1 MTAPQFRPLKFG
13 VTRVNL
19 RNGTDGTRYLQAD
32 QDLQAFP
39 DRLTDRLQHWAQVKP
54 EHSFMARRI
63 QQADGTLGDWQH
75 ISYAQAWQTARN
87 IAQGL
92 IDRGLNAERPV
103 VILSENSLEHALLA
117 LGCLVAGV
125 PYVPT
130 SPPYSLVSV
139 DYDKLKHV
147 LSTVTPGMVFASD
160 ARYAKA
166 IAATVSD
173 DMEVV
178 MVEGDVPGR
187 SVTAFESLCSQPATP
202 AVDAAMA
209 ATGPDTIAKFLFT
222 SGSTK
227 LPKAVINTNRLWCA
241 NQQQMAQSMPVL
253 AEQELVLVDWLP
265 WNHTFG
271 GNHNF
276 GMTVFHGGTLYID
289 DGKPT
294 PALMHETLRNLR
306 EIAPTVYFNVPT
318 GFEAIAHAM
327 QTDDQL
333 RKTLLSRVQMFF
345 YAGAALA
352 QPIWD
357 SLYASQERE
366 VGERIVMGTGLGMT
380 ESGPFGIFVTNPFV
394 QAGDLGVPTPGL
406 ELKLVNMQG
415 KTEVRYRGPNITP
428 GYWRNPEETA
438 SAFDEEGFFKT
449 GDAVQWID
457 ETDVHLGLKF
467 DGRIAEDF
475 KLATGTFVSVGP
487 LRAKIIAAGAPF
499 IQDAVLTGINLK
511 EVGAMIFPTPA
522 VRALSGLPADAPL
535 ADVLASAPVLAK
547 FQDIVNTLAQTS
559 TGSAN
564 RIARL
569 CLLSEPPT
577 IDKGE
582 ITDKGSINQRS
593 VLTHRADTVAAL
605 HADTLHDIKEEKMA
619 SKGFFNAFADVWMH
633 DGVRTPMVDYC
644 GSLGHISPTDL
655 GIKAAREALKRAGIA
670 ASEIGSVITGN
681 MAPGDF
687 DQFVLPRHIGLYAGV
702 PQEVPAIMVQRIC
715 GTGFELFRQAGE
727 QIEAGVCEAAL
738 VVGTESMT
746 RNPIAAFDH
755 RTGFKLGAPVGFKD
769 FMWEALKDP
778 AAGINM
784 IQTAENLAK
793 KYSITRE
800 EVDQFASDSFAKAVA
815 AQAEGFHAGEIVPVV
830 TEKFE
835 LEGYVSR

>member
-1 MTAPQFRPLKFG
+1 MNAPKFRPLKFG
-13 VTRVNL
+13 VTRVSL
-19 RNGTDGTRYLQAD
+19 RDGEPGTRYLKAD
-32 QDLQAFP
+32 QALQAFP
-39 DRLTDRLQHWAQVKP
+39 DRLTDRLQHWAHTKP
-54 EHSFMARRI
+54 HQTFMARRVKNT
-63 QQADGTLGDWQH
+63 DGTLGDWRH
-75 ISYAQAWQTARN
+75 ITYAQAWQTARS
-87 IAQGL
+87 IAQSV
-92 IDRGLNAERPV
+92 IDRGLSAERPV

-117 LGCLVAGV
+117 LGCLIAGV
-125 PYVPT
+125 PFVPT
-130 SPPYSLVSV
+130 SPPYSLVSL

-147 LSTVTPGMVFASD
+147 LRTVTPGLVFASD

-166 IAATVSD
+166 IAATVGE

-178 MVEGDVPGR
+178 MCEGDVPGR
-187 SVTAFESLCSQPATP
+187 TVTAFDSLCATTATP
-202 AVDAAMA
+202 AVYAAMA

-327 QTDDQL
+327 QNDDQL

-406 ELKLVNMQG
+406 ELKLVDTDG

-428 GYWRNPEETA
+428 GYWRNAQETTG
-438 SAFDEEGFFKT
+438 AFDEEGFFKT
-449 GDAVQWID
+449 GDAVKWID
-457 ETDVHLGLKF
+457 ESDEHLGLKF

-487 LRAKIIAAGAPF
+487 LRAKIIAAGAPY

-522 VRALSGLPADAPL
+522 VRALSGLSADAPL
-535 ADVLASAPVLAK
+535 AEVLASAPVQAK
-547 FQDIVNTLAQTS
+547 FQEIVNTLALS
-559 TGSAN
+559 ATGSAN
-564 RIARL
+564 RIARM
-569 CLLSEPPT
+569 CLLAEPPT

-593 VLTHRADTVAAL
+593 VLAHRAVTVAAL
-605 HADTLHDIKEEKMA
+605 HEGTL
-619 SKGFFNAFADVWMH
+619 
-633 DGVRTPMVDYC
+633 P
-644 GSLGHISPTDL
+644 HIL
-655 GIKAAREALKRAGIA
+655 
-670 ASEIGSVITGN
+670 
-681 MAPGDF
+681 
-687 DQFVLPRHIGLYAGV
+687 Q
-702 PQEVPAIMVQRIC
+702 PQ
-715 GTGFELFRQAGE
+715 
-727 QIEAGVCEAAL
+727 
-738 VVGTESMT
+738 
-746 RNPIAAFDH
+746 
-755 RTGFKLGAPVGFKD
+755 
-769 FMWEALKDP
+769 
-778 AAGINM
+778 
-784 IQTAENLAK
+784 
-793 KYSITRE
+793 
-800 EVDQFASDSFAKAVA
+800 
-815 AQAEGFHAGEIVPVV
+815 
-830 TEKFE
+830 
-835 LEGYVSR
+835 